1 METIKYQNTSIFVGA
16 PFSSLTEYLPGSAS
30 QILLLV
36 DENVMA
42 QKAYDFSGF
51 NCIVV
56 PAGES
61 TKNLAYVEKLL
72 EQLVNLGLDRSGFLV
87 GVGGGVVCD
96 ITGFVASIFMRG
108 VKFAFVPTTLLAQ
121 VDAAIGGKNGVNLG
135 AYKNMAGTFTQPEFV
150 LTDLL
155 FLNTLPQ
162 REFVSGM
169 AEVVKHACITDARYF
184 EFLEKEVENIKSKD
198 VAILTQMVLQSV
210 KIKAQVVAADEKES
224 GLRKLL
230 NFGHTFGH
238 AIEKKLQIPHGEAV
252 SLGMIIVNQIAVM
265 EDRLT
270 AHDAA
275 RIQLLLHH
283 IGLPTNSEVLALHA
297 LEDLLFKDKK
307 RLGQSLDLIVLNELG
322 SATVVSKSFDEIQ
335 TYINTLR

>member
-16 PFSSLTEYLPGSAS
+16 PFSSLAEYLPDSAS

-36 DENVMA
+36 DENVMS
-42 QKAYDFSGF
+42 QKDYDFSGF

-155 FLNTLPQ
+155 FLKTLPQ

-169 AEVVKHACITDARYF
+169 AEVVKHACIADARYF

-198 VAILTQMVLQSV
+198 VAILTQVVLQSV

-335 TYINTLR
+335 TYINMLR

>member
-1 METIKYQNTSIFVGA
+1 LETIKYQNTSIFVGA
-16 PFSSLTEYLPGSAS
+16 PFSSLTEYLPDSVS

-42 QKAYDFSGF
+42 QNDYDFSGF

-61 TKNLAYVEKLL
+61 SKNLAFVEKLL
-72 EQLVNLGLDRSGFLV
+72 VELVNRGLDRSGFLV

-150 LTDLL
+150 LVDLF
-155 FLNTLPQ
+155 FLNTLPE
-162 REFVSGM
+162 REFISGM
-169 AEVVKHACITDARYF
+169 AEVIKHACIADAQYF
-184 EFLEKEVENIKSKD
+184 EFLEKEKDKIRSKD
-198 VAILTQMVLQSV
+198 QAILTQVVLQSV
-210 KIKAQVVAADEKES
+210 QIKAQIVAADVKES

-238 AIEKKLQIPHGEAV
+238 AIEKTLQIPHGEAV
-252 SLGMIIVNQIAVM
+252 SYGMLIVNEIAVM
-265 EDRLT
+265 DHRLT

-275 RIQLLLHH
+275 KIKTLLHNF
-283 IGLPTNSEVLALHA
+283 GLPTNSQDLKLNA
-297 LEDLLFKDKK
+297 LEGLLFKDKK
-307 RLGQSLDLIVLNELG
+307 RLGHSLDLIVLNELG
-322 SATVVSKSFDEIQ
+322 SATIVSKSFDEIQ
-335 TYINTLR
+335 TYINVLR